1 MAHCRHV
8 TDAFRQGAAAWP
20 TINLAAEDFARYLA
34 ARNFPPDPPHPA
46 DVYLACA
53 CVLGLPAALRIFET
67 TYMAQLPAYV
77 SRLRPGPELLDE
89 LGQHLREKLLVGPAP
104 KLMEYSGKGKL
115 AAWLRVVSVRAAIDL
130 MRARGTPPAAPA
142 LSIAATGTSPEL
154 RALRNRYR
162 PRFEAAFAAALH
174 ALPAAQR
181 ELMRQHFV
189 EGLTLEQIGQ
199 RLGVNRSTIMRRL
212 NACTQGLLQHIRQQL
227 GDELG
232 VTTNELESLTDML
245 RSDLQLSLSE
255 HLKTQK

>member
-1 MAHCRHV
+1 MPHCRQV

-34 ARNFPPDPPHPA
+34 DRNFPPDPPNGA
-46 DVYLACA
+46 DLYLACA
-53 CVLGLPAALRIFET
+53 CVLQLPAALRIFET
-67 TYMAQLPAYV
+67 TYMAQVPLYV
-77 SRLRPGPELLDE
+77 SRLRPAPEVLDE
-89 LGQHLREKLLVGPAP
+89 LGQHLREKLLVGPPP
-104 KLMEYSGKGKL
+104 KLMEYSGKGRL
-115 AAWLRVVSVRAAIDL
+115 GAWLRVVSVRAAIDL
-130 MRARGTPPAAPA
+130 MRARGTPPVEPSRS
-142 LSIAATGTSPEL
+142 LATTATSPEL

-181 ELMRQHFV
+181 ELMRLHFV
-189 EGLTLEQIGQ
+189 EGLTLEEIGQ
-199 RLGVNRSTIMRRL
+199 RYGVNRSTIMRRL
-212 NACTQGLLQHIRQQL
+212 NAGTQALLQHIRQQL

-245 RSDLQLSLSE
+245 RSDLQLSLAD